1 MMNLSKTFIIRAS
14 KTAKEL
20 EAALNR
26 ALQAHPECQDIK
38 VLKIALL
45 ENGQGLA
52 NWDAEFLAQSGS
64 TISADRKRML
74 IGVKKAVQK
83 HFDLALRVSTK
94 GRKDEAIRPKRR
106 ETLVG

>member
-1 MMNLSKTFIIRAS
+1 MMNLSRTFIRAS

-45 ENGQGLA
+45 ENSQGLA
-52 NWDAEFLAQSGS
+52 NWDAEFLTQPGS
-64 TISADRKRML
+64 TISADCKRML

-83 HFDLALRVSTK
+83 HFDLAGS
-94 GRKDEAIRPKRR
+94 G
-106 ETLVG
+106 